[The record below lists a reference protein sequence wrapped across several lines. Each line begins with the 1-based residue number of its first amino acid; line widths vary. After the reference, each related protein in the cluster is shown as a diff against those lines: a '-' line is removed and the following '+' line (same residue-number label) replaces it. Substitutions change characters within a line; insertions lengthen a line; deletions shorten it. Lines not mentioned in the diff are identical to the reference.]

1 VTVAGVES
9 ALDDLAAHLPAAL
22 LEACGD
28 IPIHVAANRQD
39 LAVLRRAVAE
49 SGMQAVSIPQD
60 FRAVF
65 LGAPIGDDEEEEEL
79 PDGVIVLNASKLRDV
94 QDVLDTL
101 LHEYGHALGLDEDE
115 VAALGLE

>member
-1 VTVAGVES
+1 VAGVES
-9 ALDDLAAHLPAAL
+9 VLNDLAAHLPAAL
-22 LEACGD
+22 VEACGD

-49 SGMQAVSIPQD
+49 SRCDAIAIPQD
-60 FRAVF
+60 FRGVY
-65 LGAPIGDDEEEEEL
+65 LGAPIGDDDDEEEL
-79 PDGVIVLNASKLRDV
+79 PDGVIVLNAAKLRDV